1 MTAPSRWTVLVRA
14 CLLLLGWGVALL
26 GLSTVFARGPWQG
39 WAMAVAA
46 CALLVAA
53 LLRVARPGA
62 RLVPCLVG
70 LLAGAVP
77 AVGSIADAVEAV
89 LRRVDEGERLKA
101 AVAGVAEASGLGKS
115 ELYDAAVA
123 ARKGRS

>member
-1 MTAPSRWTVLVRA
+1 MVFFEAPHRLAAFLADAADAFGADRPAVVARELTKTYEEVVR
-14 CLLLLGWGVALL
+14 G
-26 GLSTVFARGPWQG
+26 GLAELAAWASEGARGEIS
-39 WAMAVAA
+39 V
-46 CALLVAA
+46 VI
-53 LLRVARPGA
+53 
-62 RLVPCLVG
+62 
-70 LLAGAVP
+70 AGAVP

>member
-1 MTAPSRWTVLVRA
+1 MSHAATPETVTHRLDPAAGPVELTRQL
-14 CLLLLGWGVALL
+14 CNIESVSGDE
-26 GLSTVFARGPWQG
+26 RG
-39 WAMAVAA
+39 
-46 CALLVAA
+46 
-53 LLRVARPGA
+53 
-62 RLVPCLVG
+62 
-70 LLAGAVP
+70 
-77 AVGSIADAVEAV
+77 IADAVEAV